1 MLDLSTVPAE
11 TILANAYQDHPHLRQ
26 TMTDALLQVCAALEF
41 PEKPAASWDDT
52 LDIIKDTITG
62 EYTTEMVQGY
72 TMPGA
77 RDPVYPLASYGR
89 DRGGRI
95 QTKTINLKKLST
107 SDAFGGPFAG
117 PFAGLVVRTRLDL
130 PGIAV
135 QYSDAADAL
144 TIQIF
149 WHWCSSSA
157 LREKNGEKVR
167 ASLHSSR

>member
-1 MLDLSTVPAE
+1 MLDLSDVPAE

-135 QYSDAADAL
+135 QYSDAAAAL

-149 WHWCSSSA
+149 WH
-157 LREKNGEKVR
+157 
-167 ASLHSSR
+167 

>member
-72 TMPGA
+72 MMPG
-77 RDPVYPLASYGR
+77 GR
-89 DRGGRI
+89 
-95 QTKTINLKKLST
+95 S
-107 SDAFGGPFAG
+107 
-117 PFAGLVVRTRLDL
+117 
-130 PGIAV
+130 
-135 QYSDAADAL
+135 
-144 TIQIF
+144 
-149 WHWCSSSA
+149 
-157 LREKNGEKVR
+157 R
-167 ASLHSSR
+167 AH

>member
-1 MLDLSTVPAE
+1 MGR
-11 TILANAYQDHPHLRQ
+11 H
-26 TMTDALLQVCAALEF
+26 
-41 PEKPAASWDDT
+41 

-77 RDPVYPLASYGR
+77 SDPMYPLASYGR

-107 SDAFGGPFAG
+107 SDTFGGPFAS
-117 PFAGLVVRTRLDL
+117 LVVRTRLDL

>member
-1 MLDLSTVPAE
+1 MSHVYIDSIFRYTRPRFGVTVLDLSTVPAE
-11 TILANAYQDHPHLRQ
+11 TILANAYQDHHHLRQ
-26 TMTDALLQVCAALEF
+26 AMTDALLQVCAALEF
-41 PEKPAASWDDT
+41 PEKPAASWDAT

-77 RDPVYPLASYGR
+77 SDPMYPLASYCR

-107 SDAFGGPFAG
+107 SDTFGGPFAS
-117 PFAGLVVRTRLDL
+117 LVVRTRLDL

-149 WHWCSSSA
+149 WH
-157 LREKNGEKVR
+157 
-167 ASLHSSR
+167 